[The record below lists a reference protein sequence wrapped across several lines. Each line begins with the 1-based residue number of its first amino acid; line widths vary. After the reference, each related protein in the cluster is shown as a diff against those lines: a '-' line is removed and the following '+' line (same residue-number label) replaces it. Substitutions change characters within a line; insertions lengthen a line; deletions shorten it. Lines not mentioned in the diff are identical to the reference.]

1 MEHQQSPQLQVQSQL
16 FLLAAVVLQ
25 VHRKVQKLT
34 PVRRAVGLK
43 VAMVQPQVLDRYLQQ
58 AAVAVAAFLG
68 VQQMQSMEQLVALV
82 VVVHPAVTAVEQ
94 GQLQPRL
101 QGGQV

>member
-1 MEHQQSPQLQVQSQL
+1 
-16 FLLAAVVLQ
+16 
-25 VHRKVQKLT
+25 
-34 PVRRAVGLK
+34 
-43 VAMVQPQVLDRYLQQ
+43 MVQPQVLDRYLQQ

-82 VVVHPAVTAVEQ
+82 AVVHPAVPAVEQ

-101 QGGQV
+101 QDGQV

>member
-1 MEHQQSPQLQVQSQL
+1 M
-16 FLLAAVVLQ
+16 FLLAAVVLR
-25 VHRKVQKLT
+25 VHRKVQKLM

-43 VAMVQPQVLDRYLQQ
+43 VAMVQPQVLDRYLQRV
-58 AAVAVAAFLG
+58 AVAVAAFLE
-68 VQQMQSMEQLVALV
+68 VQQMQSMDQLAVLV

-94 GQLQPRL
+94 GQLQPRR